1 MKLPKITV
9 NRPIATTMVFI
20 AVLLFGIISLQRLPL
35 DIMPEMEIPS
45 LTIMTIYPGASANEV
60 EEQVTKPIEEILA
73 GTQGLKDIKSNS
85 QENVSFISLQFEW
98 GINTTDAA
106 NDARDLLELTKRK
119 LPDNAENP
127 IIYKINSSMF
137 PILVYGITAT
147 ENYYGINNIIKDE
160 VAGPLQKIKG
170 VGSVVYI
177 GQPEREI
184 AINIDPK
191 KISAYGISIG
201 QVAVILQ
208 AENITVPG
216 GNVKVGKTDF
226 AVKVP
231 GQFEN
236 IQQIGDIVLINFN
249 NKVIRLKDIAEI
261 KDGYREKDE
270 FARSKEGLGVALLI
284 QKQSGV
290 NTMEVANAVRDKM
303 EEIEGNLPNDMN
315 VFEIMNTDELIVQS
329 ISNLTKTLWW
339 ALFFVVLVVFAFL
352 REWKSSLIVFV
363 TIPFSVI
370 FAFIVMFIIDYTIN
384 IFSLMAIVIAIGM
397 VVDNAIVVLENITQ
411 HIEQGSRPKQAAV
424 FGTGE
429 MGTAITAS
437 TLTTL
442 MVFIPMIFVGGVVG
456 LLFKQLAIITS
467 VTMIASLV
475 TALSLTPMI
484 SSKLLKGA
492 KIKKSERKKSAF
504 YNQTEKIFVS
514 LESNYKKALSWS
526 LDHKFLTIFFA
537 LLLLVGS
544 IFLGKNMGSDYI
556 PEFDAG
562 DLVLVFETEV
572 GTSAEETDR
581 IAQKVMNIY
590 TEEVPE
596 MVPGSLSSIT
606 GQTDG
611 GTLKSVGF
619 SEGKNI
625 STVLAHL
632 ILPDKRDR
640 SAKEIGEVLRK
651 RVAEIPEID
660 KFHVTAGSILS
671 EVITGSIKPVEIEIT
686 GLNYDEINQF
696 ARELYNKLI
705 DVKGL
710 ADVQTTIDDGKMEM
724 QINIDKQ
731 KASSMALN
739 TAMIALQVRQSIFGA
754 EAGSYSELGDDYK
767 INIRYAPEYRQKI
780 EDLSDIMITNLRGK
794 QIPVSAIA
802 DIKPGMAPM
811 VIDHKSQQRIVKV
824 MASLD
829 GISLGEA
836 AVEVENILSEIVVPE
851 NIDVDLAGQ
860 LVEQDE
866 SFDDLYLILF
876 IGIFLVYMVMAAQ
889 FESFKDPFIIMFAIP
904 FTIVGIVFAFFV
916 TGLTLSVTTFIGII
930 MLMGIVVNNGIVLVD
945 YTNLLRKRGYS
956 LKDAILESGRSRMRP
971 VLMTSFTTMLG
982 MLPMALSKGMGHE
995 MYSPLGVT
1003 IIGGLLFSTIITLI
1017 FVPTIYSIFHKKENK
1032 IIS

>member
-1 MKLPKITV
+1 MKLPKTTV
-9 NRPIATTMVFI
+9 NRPIATAMVFV
-20 AVLLFGIISLQRLPL
+20 AVLLFGTISLQRLPL

-45 LTIMTIYPGASANEV
+45 LTIMTIYPGASAGEV
-60 EEQVTKPIEEILA
+60 EQQVTKPIEEILA
-73 GTQGLKDIKSNS
+73 GTQSLREIKSNS

-98 GINTTDAA
+98 GTNTTDAA

-119 LPDNAENP
+119 LPDEAENP
-127 IIYKINSSMF
+127 IIYKINSSLF
-137 PILVYGITAT
+137 PILVYGVTAT

-184 AINIDPK
+184 KINVDPK
-191 KISAYGISIG
+191 KISAYGISIS
-201 QVAVILQ
+201 QIAMILQ

-216 GNVKVGKTDF
+216 GNIKVGNNDF

-231 GQFEN
+231 GQFESLE
-236 IQQIGDIVLINFN
+236 QIENIVLINFN
-249 NKVIRLKDIAEI
+249 NRIIRLKDIANI

-270 FARSKEGLGVALLI
+270 FARSKNGLGVALLI

-290 NTMEVANAVRDKM
+290 NTLEVANAVRNKM
-303 EEIEGNLPNDMN
+303 NQIEKELPGDMD
-315 VFEIMNTDELIVQS
+315 VFEILNTDELIVQS
-329 ISNLTKTLWW
+329 INNLTKTLWW
-339 ALFFVVLVVFAFL
+339 ALFFVILVVFAFL
-352 REWKSSLIVFV
+352 REWKSSLIVFI
-363 TIPFSVI
+363 TIPFSIIV
-370 FAFIVMFIIDYTIN
+370 AFIVMFIIDFTIN

-411 HIEQGSRPKQAAV
+411 HIEQGSKPKQAAI
-424 FGTGE
+424 FGSGE

-442 MVFIPMIFVGGVVG
+442 MVFVPMIFVGGVVG

-467 VTMIASLV
+467 VTMVASLL
-475 TALSLTPMI
+475 TSLSLTPMI
-484 SSKLLKGA
+484 SSKLLKEA
-492 KIKKSERKKSAF
+492 KNKDKEKKRSWFFTR
-504 YNQTEKIFVS
+504 TEKIFIS
-514 LESNYKKALSWS
+514 LETRYKKILSWS
-526 LDHKFLTIFFA
+526 LNHKVFTVFIA
-537 LLLLVGS
+537 LLLLAGS
-544 IFLGKNMGSDYI
+544 IMLGKNLGSDYI

-581 IAQKVMNIY
+581 IAQQVMEIF

-632 ILPDKRDR
+632 ILPDHRDR
-640 SAKEIGEVLRK
+640 TAKEIGDVLRH

-660 KFHVTAGSILS
+660 KFHVTAGSIIS
-671 EVITGSIKPVEIEIT
+671 EVITGSIKPVEVEIT
-686 GLNYDEINQF
+686 GINYEEINNF
-696 ARELYNKLI
+696 ARELYDKLTE
-705 DVKGL
+705 VGGL
-710 ADVQTTIDDGKMEM
+710 TDIQTTIDDGKMEI
-724 QINIDKQ
+724 QIDIDKE

-739 TAMIALQVRQSIFGA
+739 TAMIALQIRHSIFGA
-754 EAGSYSELGDDYK
+754 AAGNYTESGDDYK
-767 INIRYAPEYRQKI
+767 INIRYAPEYRRNI
-780 EDLSDIMITNLRGK
+780 EGLKNIMITNLRGS

-802 DIKPGMAPM
+802 EIKIGTAPL

-824 MASLD
+824 MAALD
-829 GISLGEA
+829 GISLGDA
-836 AVEVENILSEIVVPE
+836 ATKVDNILNEMEIPD
-851 NIDVDLAGQ
+851 NLDVDIAGQ
-860 LVEQDE
+860 LVEQEE
-866 SFDDLYLILF
+866 SFGDLYLILI
-876 IGIFLVYMVMAAQ
+876 IGVLLVYMVMAAQ
-889 FESFKDPFIIMFAIP
+889 FESFRDPFIIMFAIP
-904 FTIVGIVFAFFV
+904 FTVIGIILAFFV

-945 YTNLLRKRGYS
+945 YTNLLRKRGYK
-956 LKDAILESGRSRMRP
+956 LTEAILESGRSRMRP

-1017 FVPTIYSIFHKKENK
+1017 LVPTIYSIVHKRDAN
-1032 IIS
+1032 